1 MLSYGS
7 YRPKQ
12 IVRFGW
18 HEETEGGAVVTKLE
32 GLEES
37 YWPATHQDEVRET
50 TVGGLLLDAA
60 ERASDEP
67 GLVARSNDPLSRRE
81 WTYGELAADANA
93 VARAL
98 LGRFEPGERVAV
110 WAPNIAEWYL
120 LQLGAALA
128 GVVLV
133 TVNPAYR
140 PAELSYVLRQS
151 RAAGVFLV
159 PEFRGS
165 PMASFLDEVRPDL
178 PELREV
184 VSFAGWAPF
193 VGSGSALER
202 LPAVGPSD
210 PAQIQYTSGTTG
222 FPKGVVLHHR
232 GITNNAR
239 FIARRYEVAP
249 GERWLNFMPLFH
261 VAGCTISALGS
272 LAAQATQVLCGFE
285 PGLVLEVIE
294 AERCALFVAGAT
306 MIAMLADHPSFAT
319 RDLSSLRTIGFG
331 GMTAPPALVQRVE
344 QSLGVRVG
352 IMFGLTEACGIATQ
366 VCLGDADKDR
376 AETVGR
382 AHPATEVK
390 IAELGSGRVLPLGA
404 VGELCV
410 RGYLVMTGYFEM
422 PDATAAAIDADGWLH
437 TGDLGTMD
445 ERGFCR
451 VAGRVKELINR
462 GAEKISPV
470 EIEEVLV
477 AHPGVAAAAVVG
489 IPDPIWGEVIAAF
502 VQPSEG
508 WAPDAEELF
517 ALCRRRLAPY
527 KTPRHWTFVDS
538 FPLTPSGKVQ
548 KHVLRDRFVAE
559 RETGV

>member
-1 MLSYGS
+1 MLEAL
-7 YRPKQ
+7 R
-12 IVRFGW
+12 
-18 HEETEGGAVVTKLE
+18 
-32 GLEES
+32 ES
-37 YWPATHQDEVRET
+37 YWPATHEDEVRET
-50 TVGGLLLDAA
+50 TVGNLLLEAA
-60 ERASDEP
+60 ERAPDEP
-67 GLVARSNDPLSRRE
+67 GLIARGHGALSRRS
-81 WTYGELAADANA
+81 WSYAALAVEAEA
-93 VARAL
+93 VAAAL

-110 WAPNIAEWYL
+110 WAPNIPEWYL

-128 GVVLV
+128 GVTLV

-165 PMASFLDEVRPDL
+165 PMASFLDQVRAEL

-184 VSFAGWAPF
+184 VSFGHWAPF
-193 VGSGSALER
+193 VASASGGER
-202 LPAVGPSD
+202 LPTVRPSD

-239 FIARRYEVAP
+239 FIARRYGVQA

-261 VAGCTISALGS
+261 VAGCTISALGA
-272 LAAQATQVLCGFE
+272 LASQATQVLCGFE
-285 PGLVLEVIE
+285 PGLALELIE

-306 MIAMLADHPSFAT
+306 MISMLVDHPAFAT
-319 RDLSSLRTIGFG
+319 RDLSSLRTVGFG
-331 GMTAPPALVQRVE
+331 GMTAPPELVRRVE
-344 QSLGVRVG
+344 RSLGVRVG

-366 VCLGDADKDR
+366 VGLGESEEDR

-382 AHPATEVK
+382 AHPCTDVK
-390 IAELGSGRVLPLGA
+390 IAELGTGRVLPVGA

-410 RGYLVMTGYFEM
+410 RGYLVMTGYFDM
-422 PDATAAAIDADGWLH
+422 PDATAAAVDADGWLH
-437 TGDLGTMD
+437 TGDLATMD

-470 EIEEVLV
+470 EIEDVLLS
-477 AHPGVAAAAVVG
+477 HPGVAAVAVVG
-489 IPDPIWGEVIAAF
+489 IPDPVWGEVVAAF
-502 VQPSEG
+502 VQPGAGSS
-508 WAPDAEELF
+508 PDPDELF
-517 ALCRRRLAPY
+517 GLCRRRLAPY
-527 KTPRHWTFVDS
+527 KTPKHWVFVDS

-548 KHVLRDRFVAE
+548 KHILRDRFVAE
-559 RETGV
+559 REAAE